1 MHKTDVFQ
9 ESQARGTFDFPL
21 EYYFVDKS
29 HPRYQM
35 PFHWHI
41 EYELILIRQGS
52 FTLRLDTETLQLS
65 AGDAVLIPD
74 GYIHG
79 GVADDCVY
87 ECVVFDFTRFLQES
101 TIAKQ
106 SLMQAMTETIFNH
119 HLFKEG
125 SKAQSLV
132 EAIMVQMRNRPF
144 GYELVV
150 NGLLWQLMGS
160 IIDRNAIT
168 GTSSS
173 TKDWRRIDQIKQ
185 VLRRIRK
192 DYALDLKLKDLA
204 DDAKLAPKYL
214 CRIFRAVTGRT
225 PIEYLNYYR
234 IECAAEKLI
243 VTTDPVTEIA
253 FGCGFNDLSY
263 FSKTFKR
270 YKGVSARDFRQNAV
284 QLDEQGNSTSK
295 PKKIPM

>member
-9 ESQARGTFDFPL
+9 ENQTRGTFDFPL
-21 EYYFVDKS
+21 EYYFVDKN

-41 EYELILIRQGS
+41 EYELVLIRHGS
-52 FTLRLDTETLQLS
+52 FTLRLDDETIQLNE
-65 AGDAVLIPD
+65 GDTVLIPD

-79 GVADDCVY
+79 GIAKDCVY
-87 ECVVFDFTRFLQES
+87 ECIVFDFSRFLQES

-106 SLMQAMTETIFNH
+106 SLMKTMTETIFNH
-119 HLFKEG
+119 HLFKQG
-125 SKAQSLV
+125 TKASAIAN
-132 EAIMVQMRNRPF
+132 EIMVQMRTQPF

-150 NGLLWQLMGS
+150 NGLIWQLMGS
-160 IIDRNAIT
+160 IIDKDAVT
-168 GTSSS
+168 GTNSM
-173 TKDWRRIDQIKQ
+173 TKDWRRVDQIKQ

-192 DYALDLKLKDLA
+192 DYAMDLKLQDLA

-214 CRIFRAVTGRT
+214 CRIFRSVTGRT

-234 IECAAEKLI
+234 IECAAERLI
-243 VTTDPVTEIA
+243 VTSDPVTEIA
-253 FGCGFNDLSY
+253 LGCGFNDLSY

-270 YKGVSARDFRQNAV
+270 YKGVSARDFRQNAAHI
-284 QLDEQGNSTSK
+284 DDKDS
-295 PKKIPM
+295 